1 MKRHTFWAPIGWGA
15 TSGAAHCT
23 EAASHWPSAL
33 QRPRFSTVIGVILGS
48 VSGYYRG
55 KADQIIMRFTDV
67 VMTFP
72 RVVIILTAAIYLG
85 QSIASVIFL
94 IGIFSWPGLTRLV
107 RGQVLSLR
115 EQQFVL
121 ASRSLGSG
129 NRRIIVT
136 HVLPNVIAPLLASV
150 TFAVNGAILL
160 EAGLSFLG
168 VGIPLSNAKLGK
180 HAGNRPQPRRAPGRP
195 VDLGTPGGDDS
206 ADCPEHQL
214 HRRRPAR
221 CHRSQVSAGLTAKNE
236 PPFSLRNLHKAIP
249 VITLLASEYAV
260 DQRDRLKSLAT
271 TSTEGSGFRSVFW
284 SGPCSRG
291 RWTNAVLKPTAFEAF
306 RSPLWAATINTWR
319 GSNPNRAAAILYTS
333 GSGL

>member
-1 MKRHTFWAPIGWGA
+1 MSVDSGKHRVNSQSPTARAWSRFRRHPLALAGLFLFAIVLLATLAAPLIA
-15 TSGAAHCT
+15 RYDYAALNLSEKFQSPSLAHFLGT
-23 EAASHWPSAL
+23 DRVGRDIWSRTLYGGRVSLAVGFAAASI
-33 QRPRFSTVIGVILGS
+33 STVIGVILGS
-48 VSGYYRG
+48 VSGFYRG

-168 VGIPLSNAKLGK
+168 VGIPLPTPSW
-180 HAGNRPQPRRAPGRP
+180 GNMLETARSLDVLQDGPWIWVPPAVMILLTVLSINFIGDGLRDAIDPRYQQG
-195 VDLGTPGGDDS
+195 
-206 ADCPEHQL
+206 
-214 HRRRPAR
+214 
-221 CHRSQVSAGLTAKNE
+221 
-236 PPFSLRNLHKAIP
+236 
-249 VITLLASEYAV
+249 
-260 DQRDRLKSLAT
+260 
-271 TSTEGSGFRSVFW
+271 
-284 SGPCSRG
+284 
-291 RWTNAVLKPTAFEAF
+291 
-306 RSPLWAATINTWR
+306 
-319 GSNPNRAAAILYTS
+319 
-333 GSGL
+333 

>member
-1 MKRHTFWAPIGWGA
+1 MRTIGKPESLLDMSVDSGKHRVNSQSPTARAWSRFRRHPLALAGLFLFAIVLLATLAAPLIA
-15 TSGAAHCT
+15 RYDYAALNLSEKFQSPSLAHFLGT
-23 EAASHWPSAL
+23 DRVGRDIWSRTLYGGRVSLAVGFAAASI
-33 QRPRFSTVIGVILGS
+33 STVIGVILGS
-48 VSGYYRG
+48 VSGFYRG

-168 VGIPLSNAKLGK
+168 VGIPLPTPSW
-180 HAGNRPQPRRAPGRP
+180 GNMLETARSLDVLQDGPWIWVPPAVMILLTVLSINFIGDGLRDAIDPRYQQG
-195 VDLGTPGGDDS
+195 
-206 ADCPEHQL
+206 
-214 HRRRPAR
+214 
-221 CHRSQVSAGLTAKNE
+221 
-236 PPFSLRNLHKAIP
+236 
-249 VITLLASEYAV
+249 
-260 DQRDRLKSLAT
+260 
-271 TSTEGSGFRSVFW
+271 
-284 SGPCSRG
+284 
-291 RWTNAVLKPTAFEAF
+291 
-306 RSPLWAATINTWR
+306 
-319 GSNPNRAAAILYTS
+319 
-333 GSGL
+333 

>member
-1 MKRHTFWAPIGWGA
+1 MSVDSGKHRVNSQSPTARAWSRFRRHPLALAGLFLFAIVLLATLAAPLIA
-15 TSGAAHCT
+15 RYDYAALNLSEKFQSPSLAHFLGT
-23 EAASHWPSAL
+23 DRVGRDIWSRTLYGGRVSLAVGFAAASI
-33 QRPRFSTVIGVILGS
+33 STVIGVILGS
-48 VSGYYRG
+48 VSGFYRG

-115 EQQFVL
+115 EQPFVL

-168 VGIPLSNAKLGK
+168 VGIPLPTPSW
-180 HAGNRPQPRRAPGRP
+180 GNMLETARSLDVLQDGPWIWVPPAVMILLTVLSINFIGDGLRDAIDPRYQQG
-195 VDLGTPGGDDS
+195 
-206 ADCPEHQL
+206 
-214 HRRRPAR
+214 
-221 CHRSQVSAGLTAKNE
+221 
-236 PPFSLRNLHKAIP
+236 
-249 VITLLASEYAV
+249 
-260 DQRDRLKSLAT
+260 
-271 TSTEGSGFRSVFW
+271 
-284 SGPCSRG
+284 
-291 RWTNAVLKPTAFEAF
+291 
-306 RSPLWAATINTWR
+306 
-319 GSNPNRAAAILYTS
+319 
-333 GSGL
+333 

>member
-1 MKRHTFWAPIGWGA
+1 MTVASGTRRVHSQSPTAQAWLRFRRHPLALAGLILFALVLLATLAAPLIARYGY
-15 TSGAAHCT
+15 AALNLSEKFQSPSLAHFLGT
-23 EAASHWPSAL
+23 DRVGRDIWSRTLYGGRVSLAVGFAAASI
-33 QRPRFSTVIGVILGS
+33 STVIGVILGS

-168 VGIPLSNAKLGK
+168 VGIPLPTPSW
-180 HAGNRPQPRRAPGRP
+180 GNMLETARSLDVLQDGPWIWVPPAVMILLTVLSINFIGDGLRDAIDPRYQQG
-195 VDLGTPGGDDS
+195 
-206 ADCPEHQL
+206 
-214 HRRRPAR
+214 
-221 CHRSQVSAGLTAKNE
+221 
-236 PPFSLRNLHKAIP
+236 
-249 VITLLASEYAV
+249 
-260 DQRDRLKSLAT
+260 
-271 TSTEGSGFRSVFW
+271 
-284 SGPCSRG
+284 
-291 RWTNAVLKPTAFEAF
+291 
-306 RSPLWAATINTWR
+306 
-319 GSNPNRAAAILYTS
+319 
-333 GSGL
+333 

>member
-1 MKRHTFWAPIGWGA
+1 MSTDIGIRRVGSQSPTAQAWWRFRRHPLALAGLIMFAVVLLASVGAPAI
-15 TSGAAHCT
+15 SRYDYAALNLQDKFQEPSMAHFLGT
-23 EAASHWPSAL
+23 DRVGRDIWSRTLFGGRVSLAVGFAAASI
-33 QRPRFSTVIGVILGS
+33 STVIGVILGS

-55 KADQIIMRFTDV
+55 KADQAIMRFTDV

-94 IGIFSWPGLTRLV
+94 IGIFSWPGITRLV

-121 ASRSLGSG
+121 ASRSLGAG

-168 VGIPLSNAKLGK
+168 VGIPLPTPSW
-180 HAGNRPQPRRAPGRP
+180 GNMLETARSLDVLQDGPWIWVPPAVMILLTVLSINFIGDGLRDAIDPRYQQG
-195 VDLGTPGGDDS
+195 
-206 ADCPEHQL
+206 
-214 HRRRPAR
+214 
-221 CHRSQVSAGLTAKNE
+221 
-236 PPFSLRNLHKAIP
+236 
-249 VITLLASEYAV
+249 
-260 DQRDRLKSLAT
+260 
-271 TSTEGSGFRSVFW
+271 
-284 SGPCSRG
+284 
-291 RWTNAVLKPTAFEAF
+291 
-306 RSPLWAATINTWR
+306 
-319 GSNPNRAAAILYTS
+319 
-333 GSGL
+333 

>member
-1 MKRHTFWAPIGWGA
+1 MSTDIGIRRFGSQSPTAQAWWRFRRHPLALAGLIMFAVVLLASIGAPVL
-15 TSGAAHCT
+15 TRYDYAALNLQDKFQEPSMAHFLGT
-23 EAASHWPSAL
+23 DRVGRDIWSRTLFGGRVSLAVGFAAASI
-33 QRPRFSTVIGVILGS
+33 STVIGVILGS

-55 KADQIIMRFTDV
+55 KADQAIMRFTDV

-94 IGIFSWPGLTRLV
+94 IGIFSWPGITRLV

-121 ASRSLGSG
+121 ASRSLGAG

-168 VGIPLSNAKLGK
+168 VGIPLPTPSW
-180 HAGNRPQPRRAPGRP
+180 GNMLETARSLDVLQDGPWIWVPPAVMILLTVLSINFIGDGLRDAIDPRYQQG
-195 VDLGTPGGDDS
+195 
-206 ADCPEHQL
+206 
-214 HRRRPAR
+214 
-221 CHRSQVSAGLTAKNE
+221 
-236 PPFSLRNLHKAIP
+236 
-249 VITLLASEYAV
+249 
-260 DQRDRLKSLAT
+260 
-271 TSTEGSGFRSVFW
+271 
-284 SGPCSRG
+284 
-291 RWTNAVLKPTAFEAF
+291 
-306 RSPLWAATINTWR
+306 
-319 GSNPNRAAAILYTS
+319 
-333 GSGL
+333 

>member
-1 MKRHTFWAPIGWGA
+1 MSVDSGKHRVNSQSPTARAWSRFRRHPLALAGLFLFAIVLLATLAAPLIA
-15 TSGAAHCT
+15 RYDYAALNLSEKFQSPSLAHFLGT
-23 EAASHWPSAL
+23 DRVGRDIWSRTLYGGRVSLAVGFAAASI
-33 QRPRFSTVIGVILGS
+33 STVIGVILGS
-48 VSGYYRG
+48 VSGFYRG

-115 EQQFVL
+115 EQPFVL

-168 VGIPLSNAKLGK
+168 VGIPLPTPSW
-180 HAGNRPQPRRAPGRP
+180 GNMLETARSLDVLQDGPWIWMPPAVMILLTVLSINFIGDGLRDAIDPRYQQG
-195 VDLGTPGGDDS
+195 
-206 ADCPEHQL
+206 
-214 HRRRPAR
+214 
-221 CHRSQVSAGLTAKNE
+221 
-236 PPFSLRNLHKAIP
+236 
-249 VITLLASEYAV
+249 
-260 DQRDRLKSLAT
+260 
-271 TSTEGSGFRSVFW
+271 
-284 SGPCSRG
+284 
-291 RWTNAVLKPTAFEAF
+291 
-306 RSPLWAATINTWR
+306 
-319 GSNPNRAAAILYTS
+319 
-333 GSGL
+333 